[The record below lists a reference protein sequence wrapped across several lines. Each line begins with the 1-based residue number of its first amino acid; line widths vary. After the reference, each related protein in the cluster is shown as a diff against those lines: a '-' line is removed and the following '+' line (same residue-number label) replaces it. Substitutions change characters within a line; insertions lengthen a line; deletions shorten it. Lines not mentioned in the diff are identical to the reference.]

1 MAHQLEKA
9 TLDLQKLALEKT
21 RISRDLQNKKIQSQ
35 ANLLAT
41 QMGVSPSVAN
51 LGKGGELPDVNRPQT
66 QYYSRPRSGND
77 DGSGIMLGV
86 RGKKGQMLTVN
97 L

>member
-1 MAHQLEKA
+1 M
-9 TLDLQKLALEKT
+9 ALEKT

-51 LGKGGELPDVNRPQT
+51 LGKGGELPDVNRAQT

-77 DGSGIMLGV
+77 DGDAAGIMLGV
-86 RGKKGQMLTVN
+86 RGK
-97 L
+97 